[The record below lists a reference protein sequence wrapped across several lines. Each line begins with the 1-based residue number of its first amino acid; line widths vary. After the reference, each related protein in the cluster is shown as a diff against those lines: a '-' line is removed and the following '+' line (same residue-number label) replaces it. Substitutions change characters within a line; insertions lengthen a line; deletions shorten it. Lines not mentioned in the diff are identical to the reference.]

1 MESMIEFI
9 HERIR
14 KKHYDHGIDFTMGN
28 GHDSLFLSDYCKHV
42 YSYDIQALAL
52 NNTKEL
58 IKDKKNVTLFLKSHE
73 YFDEDL
79 INFDVGVFNLGYL
92 PGGNHEC
99 VTHYQTTLKTIE
111 KALDLLNPQG
121 CLYIAIYIGHD
132 KGEESIHLEE
142 YFHAL
147 DHKLYNVAKFEMMNK
162 KNAPYVVIVEKR

>member
-28 GHDSLFLSDYCKHV
+28 GHDTLFLSDYCKHV

-79 INFDVGVFNLGYL
+79 INFDVGVFNLGYF
-92 PGGNHEC
+92 
-99 VTHYQTTLKTIE
+99 T
-111 KALDLLNPQG
+111 
-121 CLYIAIYIGHD
+121 
-132 KGEESIHLEE
+132 
-142 YFHAL
+142 
-147 DHKLYNVAKFEMMNK
+147 
-162 KNAPYVVIVEKR
+162 RR